1 MGAPSFSLLMRRPSV
16 KRADGVDPVV
26 PPITG
31 LISKRVKPNNL
42 LVARCAGALIRASV
56 NKLVAAPTSDCDKTD
71 VLVSLDESCPVVIS
85 ETTAACG
92 NAGSERTAA
101 CGCDKGPVRLTIT
114 R

>member
-1 MGAPSFSLLMRRPSV
+1 MRRPNV
-16 KRADGVDPVV
+16 KRADGVEPVV

-42 LVARCAGALIRASV
+42 LVARCAGALINASV
-56 NKLVAAPTSDCDKTD
+56 NKLVAAPTSDCDRID
-71 VLVSLDESCPVVIS
+71 ALVSPDESCPVVIN
-85 ETTAACG
+85 ETTSACG

-101 CGCDKGPVRLTIT
+101 CGCDNRPVKLTIT